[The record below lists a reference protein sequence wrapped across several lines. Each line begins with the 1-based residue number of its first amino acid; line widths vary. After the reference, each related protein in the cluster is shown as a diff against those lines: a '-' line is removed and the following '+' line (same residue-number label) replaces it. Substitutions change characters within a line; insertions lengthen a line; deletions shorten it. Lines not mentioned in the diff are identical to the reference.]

1 MAADR
6 VTDAYET
13 IPPES
18 KEHEELVL
26 KCQDNW
32 WLKRGGI
39 PWEEDPYLEDYPYEF
54 ARVGDVESLRKFFL
68 SGCWAVRQGVVYHD
82 LAFVQ
87 QDDGGDDWWTL
98 KRDGDKWAP
107 FESWSF
113 DIAKWYPSRFS
124 SIIASMELA
133 TPTQC
138 KSLAYGLPENDLTWE
153 VGTGA
158 EGAWEGAPEIER
170 WCRAQDG
177 EYELRAY
184 KLSGTDGFTA
194 EVYAKEGNRLIYIED
209 LFSDALHAAA
219 AAASRVENYRKHG
232 ITEFC
237 REQTRESSIAR
248 AAMLRESARALA
260 AQRDAEGKGRVR

>member
-54 ARVGDVESLRKFFL
+54 ARVDDIDSLRGFFMN
-68 SGCWAVRQGVVYHD
+68 GCWAVRQGVVYHD
-82 LAFVQ
+82 LAFIQ

-113 DIAKWYPSRFS
+113 DIAKWYPNKFS
-124 SIIASMELA
+124 SISASMELA
-133 TPTQC
+133 TVTQC
-138 KSLAYGLPENDLTWE
+138 KSLAYGLPENDLTWK
-153 VGTGA
+153 VGTG
-158 EGAWEGAPEIER
+158 
-170 WCRAQDG
+170 
-177 EYELRAY
+177 
-184 KLSGTDGFTA
+184 S
-194 EVYAKEGNRLIYIED
+194 
-209 LFSDALHAAA
+209 
-219 AAASRVENYRKHG
+219 
-232 ITEFC
+232 
-237 REQTRESSIAR
+237 
-248 AAMLRESARALA
+248 
-260 AQRDAEGKGRVR
+260 